1 MRRGLLSAAIVGL
14 VTGVLAPTA
23 SYAQQSLNL
32 YVGGFVPR
40 GEDSR
45 TNGDVLVNNLSFL
58 TFNLKD
64 FNTGAFGGEWE
75 FPLNDFVDASFGLGL
90 STRTVPSV
98 YTDYVNSD
106 RSEIQQNLK
115 LRIVPFTA
123 TVRFLPLGHHG
134 PVEPYIGAGVGVFSW
149 RYSETGQFI
158 DFGDGSIF
166 RDRFVASGSNAGPVI
181 LGGLNFPVG
190 SWGFGG
196 EIRYQSAKGELPT
209 DQFFAGDK
217 IDLGGMTY
225 SATMKIRF

>member
-1 MRRGLLSAAIVGL
+1 MRRLLLSAAIAGAVS
-14 VTGVLAPTA
+14 GVLAPA
-23 SYAQQSLNL
+23 PSYAQQSLNL
-32 YVGGFVPR
+32 YFGGFVPR

-45 TNGDVLVNNLSFL
+45 TSGDVLVNNLSYL

-64 FNTGAFGGEWE
+64 FNTGTFGGEWE
-75 FPLNDFVDASFGLGL
+75 FPLNDKVDAAVGLGF
-90 STRTVPSV
+90 STRTVPSI

-106 RSEIQQNLK
+106 RSEIEQNLK

-166 RDRFVASGSNAGPVI
+166 RDNFVGSGAAAGPVI
-181 LGGLNFPVG
+181 MGGLLFPLG
-190 SWGFGG
+190 SWEFGG
-196 EIRYQSAKGELPT
+196 EARYQSAQGKLPSN
-209 DQFFAGDK
+209 QFFSGNK

-225 SATMKIRF
+225 SAIVKIRF